1 MKVSDILLAG
11 IYRIIKNRLNKIKKI
26 MLPKLERC
34 SVGIIGVGYVGLP
47 LALEIAKK
55 KTCLLTKNKLE
66 RMVYAYDI
74 NQNRIDEL
82 SRGID
87 RNKIFSKEQIK
98 KVKNIRF
105 VSDKNLLKN
114 VDVFIITVPTPI
126 TDTNKPNLIHIKES
140 SELVGELIRDS
151 EKRLINP
158 IIIYESTVYP
168 GLTEEI
174 CIPII
179 EKRANKKH
187 NSKNFKNSFY
197 CGYSPERIN
206 PGDINN
212 TIDSITKVT
221 SGCNKKVANWI
232 SSFYGSFIN
241 GGTFQASSIKVAE
254 AAKIIENTQRD
265 INIALINELAILF
278 NKLNINTKEILDT
291 ASTKWNFHKY
301 TPGLVGGHCIGV
313 DPYYLTFKAKEIGYE
328 TKLISA
334 GRNINDFMHKYLM
347 EQILFHKSQRKI
359 DILEENVLLLG
370 LSYKSNCGDT
380 RNSQLINLVESLK
393 NKDIKCT
400 IVDPKVD
407 KEKVKKNTGL
417 TCLTSLPNNKKFS
430 IIILALYHDE
440 FKTLTKNKLDEF
452 SIEGTLIFD
461 LTNNLIG
468 EDIINF

>member
-1 MKVSDILLAG
+1 
-11 IYRIIKNRLNKIKKI
+11 
-26 MLPKLERC
+26 MLPNLEKC
-34 SVGIIGVGYVGLP
+34 SVGIIGLGYVGLP

-66 RMVYAYDI
+66 RLVYGFDI
-74 NQNRIDEL
+74 NQIRIEEL

-98 KVKNIRF
+98 KVKKIKF
-105 VSDKNLLKN
+105 ISDKNLLKD

-126 TDTNKPNLIHIKES
+126 TPENEPNLIYIKKS
-140 SELVGELIRDS
+140 SELVGELIGENYKKS
-151 EKRLINP
+151 SNP

-174 CIPII
+174 CIPIL
-179 EKRANKKH
+179 EKRSNKKH
-187 NSKNFKNSFY
+187 NSKNLKNSFY

-206 PGDINN
+206 PGDTKY

-232 SSFYGSFIN
+232 NSFYGSFIA

-278 NKLNINTKEILDT
+278 KKLNINTNEVLNA

-301 TPGLVGGHCIGV
+301 MPGLVGGHCIGV
-313 DPYYLTFKAKEIGYE
+313 DPYYLTFKAKEIGFE

-334 GRNINDFMHKYLM
+334 GRNINDFMHEYLM
-347 EQILFHKSQRKI
+347 EQIIFHKSKRKI
-359 DILEENVLLLG
+359 QILEENVLLLG
-370 LSYKSNCGDT
+370 LSYKSNCGDI
-380 RNSQLINLVESLK
+380 RNSQLINLVESFK
-393 NKDIKCT
+393 NRGIKFT
-400 IVDPKVD
+400 IVDPKID
-407 KEKVKKNTGL
+407 KDEVKRDKGL
-417 TCLTSLPNNKKFS
+417 TCLSCLPTKKKYS

-440 FKTLTKNKLDEF
+440 FKTITKNKLLEL
-452 SIEGTLIFD
+452 SIEESLIFD

-468 EDIINF
+468 EDIINL